1 MEVLWRL
8 AKVSHALGSIAGA
21 KGDASKKKE
30 LILKGEPHHVIL
42 SFIENS
48 IGSNSTSRKKTTDFK
63 SIKR

>member
-30 LILKGEPHHVIL
+30 LILTGELPISL
-42 SFIENS
+42 MFIKNS
-48 IGSNSTSRKKTTDFK
+48 IDTY
-63 SIKR
+63 